1 MGSMSGDDD
10 EPRGSLLAS
19 AYEEDDDKGE
29 NARALCSRSSTPS
42 SDWELVSRSESD
54 DDLAA
59 LNKDTAT
66 SPVVSHAGW
75 LLPGEAP
82 SRPLRRLRSLASP

>member
-29 NARALCSRSSTPS
+29 NARALCSRSSTPC
-42 SDWELVSRSESD
+42 SDWELVSREREPSESE
-54 DDLAA
+54 DDLAV
-59 LNKDTAT
+59 LNKDAT
-66 SPVVSHAGW
+66 SPMVSHAGW
-75 LLPGEAP
+75 LLPGQAP
-82 SRPLRRLRSLASP
+82 SRP